1 MAQQVIALVAWAQEL
16 NPYTLKVETEPAP
29 TSCPQ
34 TSLMLAM
41 AHTVT
46 ASIWFWVFFFSRQ
59 FHCVDKTGLKLTKI
73 YLMSVGIK
81 SVLQA

>member
-41 AHTVT
+41 AHTVLLQ
-46 ASIWFWVFFFSRQ
+46 FGFGFVFFPRQ